1 MIEWSLATHFLLPI
15 GLGLFGFIEPCAI
28 GSHLLLLGTLRDQSR
43 PARNLSLLIFI
54 ATRTFAMGVVGLI
67 VAFIGQ
73 LFVDAQKAFWI
84 LFGVVYLAMG
94 FAYLLGKTDL
104 IMKRITPRLSPDLH
118 NRNAIVLGIV
128 FGLNIPACAAP
139 LILAVAAAA
148 SSSDAVTAGF
158 ITMAL
163 FGLALSAPLLL
174 LVAIPSLNER
184 LSRLL
189 HSGSRRLRLSIG
201 AVLIIVG
208 LWSMWFGLFVDPR
221 L

>member
-1 MIEWSLATHFLLPI
+1 MTEWSLATHFLLPL

-28 GSHLLLLGTLRDQSR
+28 GSHLLLLGTLREQSR
-43 PARNLSLLIFI
+43 SARNVSLLIFI

-67 VAFIGQ
+67 VAVIGQ

-84 LFGVVYLAMG
+84 VFGVVYLALG
-94 FAYLLGKTDL
+94 VIYLLGKADV
-104 IMKRITPRLSPDLH
+104 IMKRITPRLTPDLQ

-128 FGLNIPACAAP
+128 FGVNIPACAAP

-148 SSSDAVTAGF
+148 SRSDAVTAGF
-158 ITMAL
+158 LTMAL

-174 LVAIPSLNER
+174 LVAFPSLNER
-184 LSRLL
+184 FSQLL
-189 HSGSRRLRLSIG
+189 QSGSRRLRLCIG
-201 AVLIIVG
+201 TVLIIVG

>member
-1 MIEWSLATHFLLPI
+1 MTEWSLATHILLPL

-43 PARNLSLLIFI
+43 SVRNVSLLIFI

-73 LFVDAQKAFWI
+73 LFVDAQQAFWI
-84 LFGVVYLAMG
+84 LFGVVYLALG
-94 FAYLLGKTDL
+94 LAYLLGKADL
-104 IMKRITPRLSPDLH
+104 IMKRITPRLTPDLQ
-118 NRNAIVLGIV
+118 NRNAIALGIV

-174 LVAIPSLNER
+174 LVAIPSLYER
-184 LSRLL
+184 FSQLFQ
-189 HSGSRRLRLSIG
+189 SGSRRLRIG
-201 AVLIIVG
+201 IGTVLIIVG
-208 LWSMWFGLFVDPR
+208 LWSMWFGIFIDPR